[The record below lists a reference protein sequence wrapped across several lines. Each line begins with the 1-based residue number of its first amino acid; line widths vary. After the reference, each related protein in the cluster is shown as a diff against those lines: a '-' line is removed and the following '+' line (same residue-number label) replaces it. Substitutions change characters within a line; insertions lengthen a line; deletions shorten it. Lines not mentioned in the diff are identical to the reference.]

1 MRIFVTGAPG
11 FIGSELVPELIE
23 AGHSVPGLTRS
34 EVGAEKLR
42 AAGAEVLHGNIEDL
56 DSLRKGAADSDGVIH
71 LAFNHDF
78 SQFEKNTADD
88 RKAITAMGEALLG
101 SDRPFVVTSGTAI
114 AANVD
119 GKPSTEDGPTAAWN
133 PRAASE
139 AAVKE
144 LTARG
149 VNTTVVRLPQVHDT
163 RKQGLVPYIAAVARE
178 KRLSAYIGDG
188 GKRWPAAHVSDVARL
203 YRLAFE
209 KAEQGAIYHAVDE
222 EGISAPRPGPV
233 SRVYPKYPQNKLIK
247 TTPATVYGVSAPTN
261 SSPFAKMTAQ
271 LPRRLPLQVGLRD
284 AEFHPPNRENRQ
296 PGISG
301 SAPQRLVYRSLRSI
315 LSNCWSELTIFDPCY
330 PADQYRTSGAQFPIV
345 ETHSNPWKGDGRR

>member
-11 FIGSELVPELIE
+11 FIGSELVPELIK
-23 AGHSVPGLTRS
+23 AGHSVLGLTRS
-34 EVGAEKLR
+34 DVGAEKLR

-78 SQFEKNTADD
+78 SQFEKNAADD
-88 RKAITAMGEALLG
+88 RKAITAMGEVLLG

-149 VNTTVVRLPQVHDT
+149 VNTSVVRLPQVHDT
-163 RKQGLVPYIAAVARE
+163 RKQGLVPYLLAVARE
-178 KRLSAYIGDG
+178 KGVSAYLGDG
-188 GKRWPAAHVSDVARL
+188 SNRWPAAHVSDVARL

-209 KAEQGAIYHAVDE
+209 KAEPGAIYHAVDE
-222 EGISAPRPGPV
+222 EGVTMKA
-233 SRVYPKYPQNKLIK
+233 
-247 TTPATVYGVSAPTN
+247 
-261 SSPFAKMTAQ
+261 
-271 LPRRLPLQVGLRD
+271 
-284 AEFHPPNRENRQ
+284 
-296 PGISG
+296 
-301 SAPQRLVYRSLRSI
+301 
-315 LSNCWSELTIFDPCY
+315 
-330 PADQYRTSGAQFPIV
+330 IV
-345 ETHSNPWKGDGRR
+345 EAHGRGLKVPVVSIKPEETEAHFGWLARFAGHDMPASSVITRQKLSWTPTGPDLITDLGNMDYTQS